1 MVLKEI
7 ITVDELFRTEPQF
20 FPDKVK
26 FCLDRE
32 TGVVA
37 VCREMHTDLEI
48 ELYDNGS
55 DQKNIFGGNIL
66 KNPVSVEWEAHPN
79 IERNR
84 ELGTGTGRL
93 LTDDA
98 LKDELLD
105 LLKKWIR

>member
-37 VCREMHTDLEI
+37 VCRE
-48 ELYDNGS
+48 
-55 DQKNIFGGNIL
+55 
-66 KNPVSVEWEAHPN
+66 
-79 IERNR
+79 
-84 ELGTGTGRL
+84 LGTGTGRL